1 MLPYQNIKKLCED
14 DQLIQ
19 PYNVDCVQPASY
31 DVHLASGF
39 IMTNECG
46 KTEGE
51 LGNRYKLWPGDFMI
65 CSTVEQVRIPAYLCC
80 RFEGKS
86 SLGRLGLMTHVTAG
100 FIDPG
105 FEGTIT
111 LEIKNLS
118 NTNIYLHQGMAI
130 GQLSFERLE
139 SPSEVVYGDP
149 RLHSHYNH
157 QTGPTESWQQDE
169 LSTFIKD

>member
-1 MLPYQNIKKLCED
+1 
-14 DQLIQ
+14 
-19 PYNVDCVQPASY
+19 
-31 DVHLASGF
+31 
-39 IMTNECG
+39 
-46 KTEGE
+46 
-51 LGNRYKLWPGDFMI
+51 
-65 CSTVEQVRIPAYLCC
+65 
-80 RFEGKS
+80 
-86 SLGRLGLMTHVTAG
+86 MTHVTAG